1 MTESYILDRI
11 GKKILIVRVRSN
23 MNSSLF
29 SSVRSKKKMV
39 VRVRVR
45 SKIFGPNLFEFVQI
59 RTGLFAHLYSDN
71 EQLFAQTT
79 PATSSPG
86 INRVREGDIVK
97 PQRVARWLQQL
108 GFESQPEYG
117 SLDFGWDS
125 TVNDTSARFSAKITN
140 GFQAC
145 LLQTFVIGCYT

>member
-45 SKIFGPNLFEFVQI
+45 SKNFRPILFEFVQI
-59 RTGLFAHLYSDN
+59 RTA
-71 EQLFAQTT
+71 
-79 PATSSPG
+79 
-86 INRVREGDIVK
+86 RVEG
-97 PQRVARWLQQL
+97 
-108 GFESQPEYG
+108 S
-117 SLDFGWDS
+117 
-125 TVNDTSARFSAKITN
+125 RFK
-140 GFQAC
+140 
-145 LLQTFVIGCYT
+145 L

>member
-45 SKIFGPNLFEFVQI
+45 SKNFRPILFEFVRI
-59 RTGLFAHLYSDN
+59 RTGLFAHL
-71 EQLFAQTT
+71 
-79 PATSSPG
+79 
-86 INRVREGDIVK
+86 
-97 PQRVARWLQQL
+97 
-108 GFESQPEYG
+108 
-117 SLDFGWDS
+117 
-125 TVNDTSARFSAKITN
+125 
-140 GFQAC
+140 
-145 LLQTFVIGCYT
+145 